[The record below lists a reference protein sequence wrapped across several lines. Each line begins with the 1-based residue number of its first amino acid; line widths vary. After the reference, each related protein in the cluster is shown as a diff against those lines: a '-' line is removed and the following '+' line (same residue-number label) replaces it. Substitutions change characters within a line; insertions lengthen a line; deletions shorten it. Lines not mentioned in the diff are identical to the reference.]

1 MTLRTYLGT
10 APGVGKT
17 YAMLK
22 EGRRRAQKGEQ
33 VVVGWLERHGRE
45 ETRAQL
51 GDLEVVPPAA
61 VEYRG
66 HSFPDLDVAAVLA
79 TGAGVVLVDELAHT
93 TADGSRQ
100 RWQDVADLLAAGRDV
115 LTTANVANLRS
126 LRDDAAQLTGSG
138 TVESVPDEFVRAG
151 EVVLVDMP
159 AESLR
164 RRIASGKV
172 YTADRIGGALAE
184 YFRVPNLEALSEL
197 GHAWMDGNEE
207 EVAAQL
213 LARRGL
219 VEPAKRPLI
228 IAGVSESDW
237 GEPVVRRAVR
247 IAEGC
252 DGDLLV
258 VHVRVADGFA
268 RHDRGALE
276 RYRDMANAVG
286 GSYLEVESQSPADGL
301 AEVAR
306 ARGADRVVVARH
318 RSRLGELARGSVA
331 GRLRHLLPDVGVSEV
346 RRREPPAPTGE
357 GGPDRVST
365 AG

>member
-258 VHVRVADGFA
+258 VHVRVADGSA

-276 RYRDMANAVG
+276 
-286 GSYLEVESQSPADGL
+286 LESQSPADGL
-301 AEVAR
+301 AQVAR